1 MAMLIRLDMDNASA
15 VLEDMLDA
23 LSSVER
29 GVPKAAS
36 RAINK
41 TLRHAA
47 RITARMVAGEFRVT
61 QSEVLAQ
68 VDVRRA
74 TYARPEGELV
84 FFGRGSLPLVRYV
97 VGSAEPVATMP
108 KYYRTPKA
116 QRARGVTVRV
126 KKAGRASV
134 LTSAFLAR
142 MDSGHVGV
150 FERVDEGWDSKIREL
165 YSTSYLT
172 WLQNDLVADE
182 LEERVAERF
191 EHHLA
196 HEARFVLQQAGLR

>member
-1 MAMLIRLDMDNASA
+1 MALLIRLDMDNASA
-15 VLEDMLDA
+15 VVEEMLDA
-23 LSSVER
+23 LSSVEQ
-29 GVPKAAS
+29 GAQKAAS

-41 TLRHAA
+41 TLKNAA
-47 RITARMVAGEFRVT
+47 RLTARMVAGEFRVT

-68 VDVRRA
+68 VDVRKA
-74 TYARPEGELV
+74 TYARPDGELV
-84 FFGRGSLPLVRYV
+84 FSGRGSLPLVRYV
-97 VGSAEPVATMP
+97 VGSTEPVPTMP
-108 KYYRTPKA
+108 GYYRTPKA
-116 QRARGVTVRV
+116 QRHRGVKVRV
-126 KKAGRASV
+126 KKTGRASV

-165 YSTSYLT
+165 YSISYLT

-191 EHHLA
+191 AHHME